1 MSAETDLIVQYYE
14 ALARRDIEALMATMH
29 PNAEFGDFLDGGEV
43 IGPIAIRAFFQRMFD
58 TLAPDFDLITV
69 AVQPDGR
76 MRAEMQVAT
85 HDRSGHLWS
94 DTRSYALYDLVDGL
108 IHGIALQAAA

>member
-14 ALARRDIEALMATMH
+14 ALACRDIEALMATMH